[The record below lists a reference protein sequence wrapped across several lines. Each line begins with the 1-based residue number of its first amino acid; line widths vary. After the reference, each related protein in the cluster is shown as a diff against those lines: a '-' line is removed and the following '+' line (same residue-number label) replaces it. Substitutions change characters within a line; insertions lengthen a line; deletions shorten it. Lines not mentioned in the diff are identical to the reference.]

1 MEFLIGRPNLQDSGY
16 THAYW
21 DELRFS
27 PVEVIDALKRIGNPI
42 RFDSVRLAGRD
53 ARVHLLHFARR
64 SLLPFPERT
73 MRNSVFEPCTK

>member
-1 MEFLIGRPNLQDSGY
+1 MEFPIGRPNLQDSGY
-16 THAYW
+16 TRPHW

-27 PVEVIDALKRIGNPI
+27 RIEVIDALQGIGNPI

-64 SLLPFPERT
+64 PLLLSP
-73 MRNSVFEPCTK
+73 SQKEP